1 MISVWDISLL
11 LYVHKCGR
19 RSDLKCSTPW
29 VPIEL
34 HSFYVYTNM
43 ADNLRFFAQM
53 LWMNLLY
60 NIIYISVV
68 FLGGQYCL
76 LGNDFIFCT
85 CTNVTLH
92 EISGRS
98 ARISHLWFLHKC
110 FCRQHLCENSIPS
123 VGKTNVADIRKCQ
136 RFLLLVFALTHDI
149 SMRSIVSHKCCG
161 QQHLC

>member
-1 MISVWDISLL
+1 MRYFFTSVCTQMWQTFWSKMFHSMSSNWIAFLL
-11 LYVHKCGR
+11 CVHKHGR
-19 RSDLKCSTPW
+19 QSPL
-29 VPIEL
+29 L
-34 HSFYVYTNM
+34 
-43 ADNLRFFAQM
+43 AQM